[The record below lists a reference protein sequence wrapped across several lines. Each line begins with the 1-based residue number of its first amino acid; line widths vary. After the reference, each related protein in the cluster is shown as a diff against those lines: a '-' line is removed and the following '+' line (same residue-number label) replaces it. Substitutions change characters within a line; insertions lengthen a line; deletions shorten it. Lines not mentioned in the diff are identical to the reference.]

1 MLPISVGNEPPI
13 PLISKKMKM
22 NKKMF
27 RVKYKFSFTIIITHM
42 NHSILL
48 KSKYSK
54 EVRFPISDGIL
65 FENELF
71 PIPTKK

>member
-1 MLPISVGNEPPI
+1 M
-13 PLISKKMKM
+13 
-22 NKKMF
+22 
-27 RVKYKFSFTIIITHM
+27 IIITHI

-54 EVRFPISDGIL
+54 EVRFPISDGIVL
-65 FENELF
+65 ENELF